1 LRIGSELPESI
12 QSYFLGSGNLQVAVV
27 GTYDEEDIG
36 VSCYHANLSILE
48 IMLSHMTD
56 QDAYVVVDMVA
67 GVDAFAN
74 TLHAQFDALVL
85 AVEPT
90 QRGVEVFRQYSG
102 LAQAAGVLDRL
113 LVVGNKVRGEE
124 DAVFL
129 ATAIPQKHFIG
140 SMQDSNY
147 LRKKDREG
155 GNAKNSIAEW
165 IQDYNNFIIKSKSSN
180 SLEDYFKIKDKF
192 KELSGK
198 DMEIIK
204 EIIFIFDELKTGKI
218 WRDITQFRCA
228 HKKSDHKESFDPNQH
243 YLQRLSE
250 IKNID
255 FWLQD
260 YMVVADWLVGK
271 PGSFLKDLFSIL
283 KKKIDL
289 SKEEQIQNLLN
300 LSEQLKNKKIIK
312 DDVIFFNE
320 SDNQFHWNEDF
331 FKH

>member
-1 LRIGSELPESI
+1 MRIAFVGKGGAGKSTFSTLFSQYIATLTNKHTLLIDADLNMHAAKLVDIAWPIENEKHLSHPQAVKNIKSYLVGNNARISSLGSFRKTTPPATGSNILRIGSELPESI

-155 GNAKNSIAEW
+155 GKLDVTGLEPENIAVLEE
-165 IQDYNNFIIKSKSSN
+165 IRRKSAALVENPNKR
-180 SLEDYFKIKDKF
+180 LK
-192 KELSGK
+192 LLQ
-198 DMEIIK
+198 EIHRK
-204 EIIFIFDELKTGKI
+204 YASQPAVQQEFGNL
-218 WRDITQFRCA
+218 
-228 HKKSDHKESFDPNQH
+228 
-243 YLQRLSE
+243 L
-250 IKNID
+250 
-255 FWLQD
+255 
-260 YMVVADWLVGK
+260 
-271 PGSFLKDLFSIL
+271 
-283 KKKIDL
+283 
-289 SKEEQIQNLLN
+289 EQIDENF
-300 LSEQLKNKKIIK
+300 S
-312 DDVIFFNE
+312 F
-320 SDNQFHWNEDF
+320 
-331 FKH
+331 

>member
-1 LRIGSELPESI
+1 MSI
-12 QSYFLGSGNLQVAVV
+12 V
-27 GTYDEEDIG
+27 G
-36 VSCYHANLSILE
+36 
-48 IMLSHMTD
+48 
-56 QDAYVVVDMVA
+56 
-67 GVDAFAN
+67 
-74 TLHAQFDALVL
+74 
-85 AVEPT
+85 
-90 QRGVEVFRQYSG
+90 
-102 LAQAAGVLDRL
+102 
-113 LVVGNKVRGEE
+113 
-124 DAVFL
+124 
-129 ATAIPQKHFIG
+129 
-140 SMQDSNY
+140 
-147 LRKKDREG
+147 G

-271 PGSFLKDLFSIL
+271 PGSFLKDLFAIL